1 MIFPDYHSGS
11 LVNLMSSIIRSR
23 GGDGDPLYAPL
34 VGLDE
39 THLHDAENVVL
50 LVIDGLG
57 HDYLQQHQ
65 NSCLHQHLHSR
76 ITSVAPP
83 TTAASITTFLTG
95 MAPQQHGL
103 TGWFT
108 WFRELGSVITVLP
121 YTSRVGGPALGTL
134 GIDARQ
140 FLGHTPVFERMA
152 VECYSVTPSWLKK
165 SEFNLAHSSGAEVVP
180 HRGFQH
186 CLDEVA
192 RLVKRNDKR
201 KYIYAYWPEFDGLA
215 HEHGVGSDKVAQH
228 FAKLDGAF
236 ARMLEQLQ
244 GGDTVVLVT
253 ADHGFVDVP
262 PQRHLN
268 LADHPRMKDCLLMP
282 LCGEPR
288 LVYCY
293 VRHDRREQFETYV
306 RQELSAACDLYL
318 SSDLVAQGLFGL
330 GEPHPELLSR
340 VGDYT
345 LVMKEN
351 YAFTGRIPGEG
362 PLQMTGF
369 HGGLSAA
376 EVYVPLVLAT
386 P

>member
-1 MIFPDYHSGS
+1 MIFPDYQAGS
-11 LVNLMSSIIRSR
+11 IVNLMSSIIQSR
-23 GGDGDPLYAPL
+23 GGDADPRYAPL
-34 VGLDE
+34 SGLDGV
-39 THLHDAENVVL
+39 TLHEAQSVVL

-57 HDYLQQHQ
+57 YDYLQQHPQ
-65 NSCLHQHLHSR
+65 SCLYQHLHNC

-108 WFRELGSVITVLP
+108 YFRELGSVITVLP
-121 YTSRVGGPALGTL
+121 YTHRNGGPSLGTL
-134 GIDARQ
+134 GVAARQ
-140 FLGHTPVFERMA
+140 FLGHKPIFERMA
-152 VECYSVTPSWLKK
+152 AECYSVTPSWLKE
-165 SEFNLAHSSGAEVVP
+165 SEYNLAHSGGAEIVP
-180 HRGFQH
+180 HRGYQH
-186 CLDEVA
+186 CFDEVV
-192 RLVKRNDKR
+192 RLVRRNQQR

-215 HEHGVGSDKVAQH
+215 HAHGVGSEQVARH
-228 FAKLDGAF
+228 FARLDAAF
-236 ARMLEQLQ
+236 ATLLEQLQ
-244 GGDTVVLVT
+244 GSGATVLVT
-253 ADHGFVDVP
+253 ADHGFVDTP
-262 PQRHLN
+262 PERHLN
-268 LADHPRMKDCLLMP
+268 LADHPQLKECLLMP

-293 VRHDRREQFETYV
+293 VRYEKREQFETYV
-306 RQELSAACDLYL
+306 RQTLAEVCDLHR

-351 YAFTGRIPGEG
+351 YALTGRIPGEG
-362 PLQMTGF
+362 VLQMTGF

-376 EVYVPLVLAT
+376 EIYVPLVRVSL
-386 P
+386 

>member
-1 MIFPDYHSGS
+1 MILPDYRSGS
-11 LVNLMSSIIRSR
+11 LVNLMSSIIHSR
-23 GGDGDPLYAPL
+23 GGDAGALYAPL
-34 VGLDE
+34 RGLDGAR
-39 THLHDAENVVL
+39 LRAAQNVVL
-50 LVIDGLG
+50 LVVDGLG
-57 HDYLQQHQ
+57 YDYLQHHPD
-65 NSCLHQHLHSR
+65 SCLYRHLHSR
-76 ITSVAPP
+76 ITAVAPP

-108 WFRELGSVITVLP
+108 YFRELGSVLTVLP

-140 FLGHTPVFERMA
+140 FLGHTPIFERMTA
-152 VECYSVTPSWLKK
+152 ECYSVTPNWLRK
-165 SEFNLAHSSGAEVVP
+165 SEFNLAHSGGAELVP
-180 HRGFQH
+180 HRGYQH
-186 CLDEVA
+186 CFDEVV
-192 RLVKRNDKR
+192 RLVKRNRQR
-201 KYIYAYWPEFDGLA
+201 KYIYAYWPEFDALA
-215 HEHGVGSDKVAQH
+215 HEHGVGSDKTAQH
-228 FAKLDGAF
+228 FAKLDAAF
-236 ARMLEQLQ
+236 ARLLEQLQ
-244 GGDTVVLVT
+244 GSDAVVLVT

-262 PQRHLN
+262 AERHLN
-268 LADHPRMKDCLLMP
+268 LADHPQLQECLLMP

-293 VRHDRREQFETYV
+293 VRHDKRAQFESYV
-306 RQELSAACDLYL
+306 RQALSAACDLHL

-362 PLQMTGF
+362 VLQMTGF

-376 EVYVPLVLAT
+376 EVYVPLVWCD
-386 P
+386 

>member
-1 MIFPDYHSGS
+1 MIFPNYQSGS
-11 LVNLMSSIIRSR
+11 LVNLMSSIIRAC
-23 GGDGDPLYAPL
+23 GGDADPLYAPL
-34 VGLDE
+34 RGLDE
-39 THLHDAENVVL
+39 MVLSDAENVVL

-57 HDYLQQHQ
+57 YDYLQQHP
-65 NSCLHQHLHSR
+65 NSCLYQHLHSR

-108 WFRELGSVITVLP
+108 YFRELGSVVTVLP
-121 YTSRVGGPALGTL
+121 YTSRVGGPSLGTL

-140 FLGHTPVFERMA
+140 FFGHTSIFERMV
-152 VECYSVTPSWLKK
+152 VECYSVTPNWLRK
-165 SEFNLAHSSGAEVVP
+165 SEFNLVHSSGAEIVP
-180 HRGFQH
+180 HRGYQH
-186 CLDEVA
+186 CFDEVV
-192 RLVKRNDKR
+192 RLVKRNQQR
-201 KYIYAYWPEFDGLA
+201 KYIYAYWPEFDSLA
-215 HEHGVGSDKVAQH
+215 HEHGVGSDQAAHHFEKLDAA
-228 FAKLDGAF
+228 FAK
-236 ARMLEQLQ
+236 MLKQLQ
-244 GGDTVVLVT
+244 GSNTVVLAT
-253 ADHGFVDVP
+253 ADHGFVDTP
-262 PQRHLN
+262 PERHLN
-268 LADHPRMKDCLLMP
+268 LAGHPQLKECLLMP

-293 VRHDRREQFETYV
+293 VRYDKRAQFESYV
-306 RQELSAACDLYL
+306 RQQLADVCDLHV
-318 SSDLVAQGLFGL
+318 SSDLITQGLFGL

-362 PLQMTGF
+362 PLQMVGF

-376 EVYVPLVLAT
+376 EIYVPLVVVGL
-386 P
+386 

>member
-1 MIFPDYHSGS
+1 MTFPDYQGGS
-11 LVNLMSSIIRSR
+11 LVNLMTSITRSR
-23 GGDGDPLYAPL
+23 GGDCDPLYGPL
-34 VGLDE
+34 RGLDE
-39 THLHDAENVVL
+39 SLLRDARNVVL

-57 HDYLQQHQ
+57 HDYLQRHQ
-65 NSCLHQHLHSR
+65 SSCLHQHLHSR

-121 YTSRVGGPALGTL
+121 YTSRVGGPALGAF

-152 VECYSVTPSWLKK
+152 VECYSITPNWLKK
-165 SEFNLAHSSGAEVVP
+165 SEFNIAHSSGAQLVP
-180 HRGFQH
+180 HRGFRH
-186 CLDEVA
+186 CLDEVV
-192 RLVKRNDKR
+192 RLAKQSDKH
-201 KYIYAYWPEFDGLA
+201 KYIYAYWPEFDALA

-228 FAKLDGAF
+228 LEKLDAAF
-236 ARMLEQLQ
+236 AQLLERLR
-244 GGDTVVLVT
+244 GSDTVVLVT

-262 PQRHLN
+262 PQYHLN
-268 LADHPRMKDCLLMP
+268 LDDHPQLKECLLMP
-282 LCGEPR
+282 FCGEPR

-293 VRHDRREQFETYV
+293 VRYDRREQFESYV
-306 RQELSAACDLYL
+306 RQVLAAACDLYV

-340 VGDYT
+340 IGDYT

-362 PLQMTGF
+362 PLQMVGF

-376 EVYVPLVLAT
+376 EVYVPLVMAM

>member
-1 MIFPDYHSGS
+1 MIFPDYQAGS
-11 LVNLMSSIIRSR
+11 IVNLMSSIIQSR
-23 GGDGDPLYAPL
+23 GGNADPRYAPL
-34 VGLDE
+34 SGLDE
-39 THLHDAENVVL
+39 VALREAQSVVL

-57 HDYLQQHQ
+57 YDYLQQHPQ
-65 NSCLHQHLHSR
+65 SCLYQHLHSR

-108 WFRELGSVITVLP
+108 YFRELGSVITVLP
-121 YTSRVGGPALGTL
+121 YTHRNGGPALGTL
-134 GIDARQ
+134 GVPARQ
-140 FLGHTPVFERMA
+140 FLGHTPIFERMVA
-152 VECYSVTPSWLKK
+152 ECYSVTPSWLQA
-165 SEFNLAHSSGAEVVP
+165 SEYNLAHSGGAKMVP
-180 HRGFQH
+180 HRGYQH
-186 CLDEVA
+186 CFDEVV
-192 RLVKRNDKR
+192 RLVRCNQQR

-215 HEHGVGSDKVAQH
+215 HAHGVGSEQVARH
-228 FAKLDGAF
+228 FARLDAAF
-236 ARMLEQLQ
+236 AILLQQLQ
-244 GGDTVVLVT
+244 GSGATVLVT
-253 ADHGFVDVP
+253 ADHGFVDTP
-262 PQRHLN
+262 PERHLN
-268 LADHPRMKDCLLMP
+268 LADHPQLKECLLMP

-293 VRHDRREQFETYV
+293 VRYEKREQFETYV
-306 RQELSAACDLYL
+306 RQVLAEVCDLHR

-351 YAFTGRIPGEG
+351 YAITGRIPGEG
-362 PLQMTGF
+362 VLQMTGF

-376 EVYVPLVLAT
+376 EVYVPLVKVSL
-386 P
+386 